1 MNLIFLLL
9 ACTTEPPHESINT
22 SVDDTQ
28 PRIYTDAALQQ
39 NCVSTCSVQDD
50 HYVEIPQTE
59 WLAHLETWSKDPVG
73 EPTLALETLLFYAEQ
88 SLALLPQYENKL
100 DEYHLEFLYKE
111 LHRDQVY
118 IEMRI
123 VDENNIVR
131 AKMESGDFT
140 LREKQHLP
148 FKQTNTLGWLETAGK
163 VKRVG
168 LSHLW
173 QHILILMQFP

>member
-1 MNLIFLLL
+1 MSFVFLLL
-9 ACTTEPPHESINT
+9 ACTTDYVPDT
-22 SVDDTQ
+22 TTASVDPE
-28 PRIYTDAALQQ
+28 PRTYTDAALQQ

-59 WLAHLETWSKDPVG
+59 WLAHLQTWAKDPVG

-88 SLALLPQYENKL
+88 SLSLLPQHEDKL
-100 DEYHLEFLYKE
+100 DEYHLDFLYKE

-123 VDENNIVR
+123 IDEKDIIR

-173 QHILILMQFP
+173 SRW